1 MADPRDSARPA
12 AGCNVISLCILQVIS
27 TGFNMLSVDPQL
39 TLAIWEGILFTVLA
53 LQAAWPKL
61 ALVLRGME

>member
-1 MADPRDSARPA
+1 
-12 AGCNVISLCILQVIS
+12 VISLCILQVIS